1 MTEAELLNLLDLGED
16 QEIEF
21 KSADGGLPK
30 SIWET
35 VSSFA
40 NTEGGYL
47 VLGVQEKHGQWQ
59 LAGIKNPEAQ
69 RKAFWDCHNDAK
81 KLSTPL
87 CHEDDVQILSV
98 QGKQLLLI
106 HIPQATRIQRPVYI
120 NGNPLTGTYKRNFEG
135 DYRCTETEVR
145 QMLRDAGDEPQD
157 SSILEHFT
165 LDDLDADTL
174 KAYRNRFSSREPD
187 HPFLALDNQGLLE
200 KLGGWR
206 RDRKTGQEGLTLAGL
221 FMFGKEQSILD
232 AFPSYHLDYQEHL
245 SDNPEVRWTFRLT
258 LDGRWEG
265 NIFNFY
271 ARVYRRLTDDLDVP
285 FKLDTQGVRQGETHV
300 HEALREALINCLV
313 HADHRSTRPIKIVK
327 RRDRIEFLNPGRLRI
342 SLHQLYAGGVS
353 DPRNPSM
360 LKMFQL
366 LGLGEK
372 SGSGMPKIL
381 RAWHEQ
387 SWLTPLV
394 SENLDLEMT
403 LMTLPIISMI
413 PEEVDKEIKEIV
425 GDAYSY
431 LPELDRIILVLAHRF
446 EKIGNA
452 DIKLHRNEHPREI
465 GERLK
470 YLVQQGFLKSSGHG
484 RGTHY
489 SLQGRTVPDLFTELE
504 ASSEHKKISSEHKK
518 ISSEHKDISSEHKEI
533 NSEHYAHLISLAE
546 SIRNKQR
553 TAPGQVKSVIM
564 QLCADE
570 FLSLR
575 TLAELLNRV
584 PDSIRNHYI
593 KPMLKEGLLEAR
605 YPVQH
610 NHPQQ
615 AYKTRIDHQ

>member
-69 RKAFWDCHNDAK
+69 RKAFWDGHNDAK

-87 CHEDDVQILSV
+87 CDEDDVHILSV

-120 NGNPLTGTYKRNFEG
+120 NGNPLIGTYKRNFEG

-157 SSILEHFT
+157 YSILEDFT

-221 FMFGKEQSILD
+221 FMFGKEQSIVD
-232 AFPSYHLDYQEHL
+232 AFPNYHLDYQENL
-245 SDNPEVRWTFRLT
+245 SDDPEVRWTFRLT

-394 SENLDLEMT
+394 SENLDLDMT

-470 YLVQQGFLKSSGHG
+470 YLVQQGMLVPSGHG
-484 RGTHY
+484 RGMRY
-489 SLQGRTVPDLFTELE
+489 CLQVKKMPDLFGDTVP
-504 ASSEHKKISSEHKK
+504 
-518 ISSEHKDISSEHKEI
+518 
-533 NSEHYAHLISLAE
+533 NSEHYENNSEHYENNSEHYDQKLIQLAAPVRE
-546 SIRNKQR
+546 KGKANRELVKNTILQVCSEHYLELRALSTLLGRSPETIR
-553 TAPGQVKSVIM
+553 THYVI
-564 QLCADE
+564 
-570 FLSLR
+570 
-575 TLAELLNRV
+575 
-584 PDSIRNHYI
+584 
-593 KPMLKEGLLEAR
+593 PMVEQKLLELR
-605 YPVQH
+605 YPEQL
-610 NHPQQ
+610 NHPKQ